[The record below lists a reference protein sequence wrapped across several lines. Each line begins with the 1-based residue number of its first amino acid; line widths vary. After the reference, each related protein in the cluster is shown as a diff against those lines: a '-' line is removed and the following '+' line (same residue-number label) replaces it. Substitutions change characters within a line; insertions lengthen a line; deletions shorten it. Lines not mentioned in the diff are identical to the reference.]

1 MSEADAPIAPGA
13 AAVELENV
21 GKIFRAKLRVSRR
34 DRRQRLD
41 VLRALL
47 GFPRQD
53 ARSGLNDQED
63 ADGRIALQ
71 AVTASFMAGSVTG
84 ISGESGSGKSTLMKV
99 IAGVTPPTEGVIR
112 IRGKLA
118 KLLDIEDLNE
128 NLTAHDVLRDE
139 ASGKAAR
146 KSRQLDVMLDFAGL
160 AHFADVPVR
169 KYSTGMRLRLA
180 MASVLCQ
187 EADVILI
194 DDYSAVGDLEFQS
207 KCRERIREL
216 SKKGVAVII
225 ASSDSQLL
233 ESLCDRLMWMQTGSI
248 VAEGDPKTIL
258 ADMLADSGKHRM
270 MADVTTLKDSV
281 ENAWLSLTHASVRDA
296 SSGEETGFICATPLR
311 FHIDLEARRNL
322 GRVLLAITVS
332 NNGKQV
338 LRTVLRDPVF
348 MNQGTSLMAEVVLPK
363 NTLAPG
369 PHDVEVVI
377 IPLATGDEASF
388 KLRSLLR
395 FHIGNEGAV
404 VGHPYFRRARDPL
417 AAAPHLQWT
426 CTRAA

>member
-1 MSEADAPIAPGA
+1 MSEENAPIAPDA
-13 AAVELENV
+13 VAVELENV
-21 GKIFRAKLRVSRR
+21 GKIFRPKLRVSRR
-34 DRRQRLD
+34 DRRQQVD

-47 GFPRQD
+47 GFPRKD
-53 ARSGLNDQED
+53 ARSGLNDKED
-63 ADGRIALQ
+63 TDDRIALQ
-71 AVTASFMAGSVTG
+71 SVTASFMAGCVTG
-84 ISGESGSGKSTLMKV
+84 VSGESGSGKSTLMKV
-99 IAGVTPPTEGVIR
+99 IAGVTPPTEGEIR
-112 IRGKLA
+112 IRGRLA

-216 SKKGVAVII
+216 SRNGVAVVI

-233 ESLCDRLMWMQTGSI
+233 ESLCDRLMWLKAGSI
-248 VAEGDPKTIL
+248 VAQGDPKTIL
-258 ADMLADSGKHRM
+258 VDILADSGKHRM
-270 MADVTTLKDSV
+270 MTDFTTLKDGF
-281 ENAWLSLTHASVRDA
+281 ENAWLRLTHASVRDA
-296 SSGEETGFICATPLR
+296 SSGEETGFVCATPLR
-311 FHIDLEARRNL
+311 LCFNLEARRLL
-322 GRVLLAITVS
+322 GRVRLAITLF

-338 LRTVLRDPVF
+338 FRTVLRDPVF
-348 MNQGTSLMAEVVLPK
+348 LTQGAGLVAEVVVPK

-369 PHDVEVVI
+369 SHEVDVVI
-377 IPLATGDEASF
+377 IPEATGDEASV

-395 FHIGNEGAV
+395 FHIGNEGAA
-404 VGHPYFRRARDPL
+404 VGHPYFRRARDPIVS
-417 AAAPHLQWT
+417 APDLQWT
-426 CTRAA
+426 CAPA